1 MRMILLGPPGSG
13 KGTIAKEISEK
24 YELPHISTGDIFR
37 SNIKEETVLG
47 KEAKSYMDR
56 GDLVPDELTIRLV
69 EDRLQHEDAQKG
81 FILDGFPRTTEQAKA
96 LDTILDRKQE
106 TLDLALNVYVP
117 QDLILKRLSGRRV
130 CSSCGETYNV
140 YYKPTVKEGICDLC
154 QGEVIQR
161 ADDQEETIMNR
172 LNTYEEKT
180 APLIQF
186 YEESDKVRSVDNSG
200 ALEETLAQLKEVL
213 HS

>member
-96 LDTILDRKQE
+96 LDAILDRKQE

>member
-1 MRMILLGPPGSG
+1 MILLGPPGSG

-96 LDTILDRKQE
+96 LDAILDRKQE